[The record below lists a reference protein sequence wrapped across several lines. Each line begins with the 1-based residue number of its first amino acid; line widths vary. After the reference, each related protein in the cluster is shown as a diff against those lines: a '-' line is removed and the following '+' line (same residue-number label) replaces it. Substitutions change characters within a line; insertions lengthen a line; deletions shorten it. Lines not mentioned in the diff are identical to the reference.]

1 MDVVV
6 RFHDPCVRVVRYRSP
21 CLEGDGEIQRT
32 MCLGGGEVVGGGD
45 IPRLM
50 WRVRGSKGPFVE
62 EWNWKIPMTCVVGS
76 RF

>member
-1 MDVVV
+1 MVV

-21 CLEGDGEIQRT
+21 CLEGDGKIQRP
-32 MCLGGGEVVGGGD
+32 MCRGVVGGD

-62 EWNWKIPMTCVVGS
+62 EWSGKIPMPCVGGS

>member
-1 MDVVV
+1 MVV

-21 CLEGDGEIQRT
+21 CLEGDGEIQRP
-32 MCLGGGEVVGGGD
+32 MCRGGRCGD

-50 WRVRGSKGPFVE
+50 WRVRGSNGPFVE
-62 EWNWKIPMTCVVGS
+62 EWSGKIPMPYVGGS

>member
-1 MDVVV
+1 M
-6 RFHDPCVRVVRYRSP
+6 
-21 CLEGDGEIQRT
+21 
-32 MCLGGGEVVGGGD
+32 GGGGGGGVGD

-62 EWNWKIPMTCVVGS
+62 EWSGKIPMPCVGGS

>member
-1 MDVVV
+1 M
-6 RFHDPCVRVVRYRSP
+6 RYRSQ
-21 CLEGDGEIQRT
+21 CLEGDGEIQRP
-32 MCLGGGEVVGGGD
+32 MCLGGGGEVVGGGD

-62 EWNWKIPMTCVVGS
+62 EWSGNIPMPCVVGS